1 MRRSAYKDIHT
12 NLFTDTEQEKM
23 SMEGVN
29 MEEEMVNL
37 MAFQKYFVANSKAIS
52 TMNEVFDSLFSI
64 IR

>member
-1 MRRSAYKDIHT
+1 
-12 NLFTDTEQEKM
+12 M
-23 SMEGVN
+23 SIEGVN

-37 MAFQKYFVANSKAIS
+37 PTFQKYFVANSKAIT

>member
-1 MRRSAYKDIHT
+1 
-12 NLFTDTEQEKM
+12 M
-23 SMEGVN
+23 SVEGVN

-37 MAFQKYFVANSKAIS
+37 MAFQKYFVANSKAIN

>member
-1 MRRSAYKDIHT
+1 
-12 NLFTDTEQEKM
+12 
-23 SMEGVN
+23 

-37 MAFQKYFVANSKAIS
+37 IASKNTSLRIHKAIT